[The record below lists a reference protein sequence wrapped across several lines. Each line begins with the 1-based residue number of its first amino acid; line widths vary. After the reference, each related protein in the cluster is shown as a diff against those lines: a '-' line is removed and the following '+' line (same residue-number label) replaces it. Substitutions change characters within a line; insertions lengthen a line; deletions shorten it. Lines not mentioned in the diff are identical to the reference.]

1 MSKGGV
7 GAQDVNDRGT
17 RVMNNGWND
26 FSGESDEGIYGSL
39 LSISSDVVTD
49 PIFGLTGYGCNVS
62 KSGDVYTVTPLD
74 GIGKRINIIDGK
86 VYVELEQDSCT
97 QAVINKNDKERRA
110 ICRIFQEI

>member
-1 MSKGGV
+1 MVTADELCKEKLSNFNAINMGQISSEYIGNTSWRYTMSKGGV

-49 PIFGLTGYGCNVS
+49 PIFGLTGYGRNVS
-62 KSGDVYTVTPLD
+62 KSGDVYTVTP
-74 GIGKRINIIDGK
+74 
-86 VYVELEQDSCT
+86 T
-97 QAVINKNDKERRA
+97 
-110 ICRIFQEI
+110 